1 MTCRS
6 GKCLHHSQTHLFFDW
21 IVKIVIDMT
30 LTNRQMDRK
39 FLACNI
45 SRSSF
50 SESPNRTN
58 SHDHK
63 NIRNY
68 ENTSLF
74 YVSSFQY
81 LAVAIVFSKG
91 KPFRQPSYKNWPLM
105 LSCLGLYCFL
115 FFIMLYPISAIDNFL
130 EIVCVPHDW
139 RVTLVII
146 IAANA
151 VASFML
157 EILIVDIILWRFVF
171 REGQGA
177 NGPRE
182 SSSGDTPQ
190 AANDSWGALFLSRL
204 FCRRNKPPKV
214 LYRQLALELQECADW
229 PPKPSIVTYAS
240 DPQSHISATL

>member
-1 MTCRS
+1 
-6 GKCLHHSQTHLFFDW
+6 
-21 IVKIVIDMT
+21 
-30 LTNRQMDRK
+30 
-39 FLACNI
+39 
-45 SRSSF
+45 F
-50 SESPNRTN
+50 SETPNRTN

-74 YVSSFQY
+74 Y
-81 LAVAIVFSKG
+81 
-91 KPFRQPSYKNWPLM
+91 
-105 LSCLGLYCFL
+105 
-115 FFIMLYPISAIDNFL
+115 
-130 EIVCVPHDW
+130 IVCVPHDW
-139 RVTLVII
+139 RVTLVVI

-157 EILIVDIILWRFVF
+157 EVRSPDITPSILSLTDPPEFEIFFLLMC
-171 REGQGA
+171 
-177 NGPRE
+177 
-182 SSSGDTPQ
+182 SQ

-204 FCRRNKPPKV
+204 FCRRNKAPKV

>member
-1 MTCRS
+1 ALKRAHS
-6 GKCLHHSQTHLFFDW
+6 GISLSELEASVASPFTSSVSNISCVPNLVRPTALLSSDPDPQLPGLPGFGFLLGTTAEL
-21 IVKIVIDMT
+21 VRDMDASVRVSHIYYGI
-30 LTNRQMDRK
+30 LMA
-39 FLACNI
+39 LPISYSACNI

-58 SHDHK
+58 SHDYK

-91 KPFRQPSYKNWPLM
+91 KPFRQPSYKN
-105 LSCLGLYCFL
+105 CKT
-115 FFIMLYPISAIDNFL
+115 FI
-130 EIVCVPHDW
+130 
-139 RVTLVII
+139 
-146 IAANA
+146 
-151 VASFML
+151 
-157 EILIVDIILWRFVF
+157 
-171 REGQGA
+171 
-177 NGPRE
+177 
-182 SSSGDTPQ
+182 